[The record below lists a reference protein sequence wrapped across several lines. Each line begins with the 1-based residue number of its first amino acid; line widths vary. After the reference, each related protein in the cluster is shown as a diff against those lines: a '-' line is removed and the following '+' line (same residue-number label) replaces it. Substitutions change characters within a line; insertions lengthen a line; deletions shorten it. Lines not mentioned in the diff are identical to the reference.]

1 MSRKVRDYPANSW
14 QPPFCIWPERQVPPS
29 TVKRIITVT
38 NLIKPHGSDSLNPLF
53 VEDSNARAQLAK
65 DAKALTSVTISSA
78 AAGNAVMLAG
88 GYFTPLNGYM
98 NKANA
103 MSVGASMQTT
113 EGLFWPTPVL
123 NLVAD
128 ATSIQA
134 GDKIALKDPNVEGQP
149 VLAVQNVESV
159 ETFSDAEIETLAQ
172 QVFGTTDRDHPGVAE
187 FVAQGNTAIAGPIEV
202 LNYSYFEKDFPDTF
216 RTAVQIREEI
226 AALGWKRIVAFQ
238 TRNPMHRAHEEL
250 CHMAMDRLNADGLV
264 IHMLLGKLKP
274 GDIPASVRDSAI
286 RKMIELYF
294 PPNSALVNGYGF
306 DMLYA
311 GPREALLHALFRQ
324 NMGATH
330 FIIGR
335 DHAGVGDYYE
345 PFEAQEIFDSL
356 PDGALEIELFKA
368 DHTAYSKKLNK
379 VVMMREA
386 PDHTKE
392 DFILLSG
399 TAVREMLSE
408 GKAPPV
414 EFSRPEVAQ
423 ILMDH
428 YRT

>member
-1 MSRKVRDYPANSW
+1 MAS
-14 QPPFCIWPERQVPPS
+14 
-29 TVKRIITVT
+29 
-38 NLIKPHGSDSLNPLF
+38 LIQPHGSDKLNPLF
-53 VEDSNARAQLAK
+53 VEDAAARKKLSDEAATLP
-65 DAKALTSVTISSA
+65 SVTISSA

-88 GYFTPLNGYM
+88 GYFTPLSGFM

-103 MSVGASMQTT
+103 LSVGKSMTT
-113 EGLFWPTPVL
+113 TDGLFWPTPVL
-123 NLVAD
+123 NLVSD
-128 ATSIQA
+128 NDLQSGQ
-134 GDKIALKDPNVEGQP
+134 KIALKDPNIDGNP
-149 VLAVQNVESV
+149 VLAIQQVEAV
-159 ETFSDAEIETLAQ
+159 ETLTDAEKQTLAQ
-172 QVFGTTDRDHPGVAE
+172 QVFGTTDTEHPGVAE
-187 FVAQGNTAIAGPIEV
+187 FMAQGNTIISGPIEV

-216 RTAVQIREEI
+216 RTAVEIRSEI
-226 AALGWKRIVAFQ
+226 ESLGWKRIVAFQ

-274 GDIPASVRDSAI
+274 GDIPASVRDAAI

-294 PPNSALVNGYGF
+294 SPNSALVNGYGF

-311 GPREALLHALFRQ
+311 GPREALLHAVFRQ

-345 PFEAQEIFDSL
+345 PFEAQEIFDKL
-356 PDGALEIELFKA
+356 PKDALKIELFKA

-386 PDHTKE
+386 PDHSKE
-392 DFILLSG
+392 DFVLLSG
-399 TAVREMLSE
+399 TAVREMLGE
-408 GKAPPV
+408 GKAPPE

-428 YRT
+428 YRS